1 MLDLEAK
8 KQQLKNELEKLR
20 YEFKV
25 DLPKRI
31 NEAREYGDLKENAE
45 YHAARERQS
54 MVEALIAQLT
64 QQLNQ
69 MSALKLED
77 ISVDRIGYGS
87 KITVLDKDTDSR
99 IEFSLVSPGDVNPS
113 EGKITISSPIGAALN
128 GKMAGDD
135 VEFVIPAGKK
145 KYYIEKFITA
155 HGGTFE
161 KKI

>member
-1 MLDLEAK
+1 
-8 KQQLKNELEKLR
+8 LK

-54 MVEALIAQLT
+54 MVEALIAQVT

-69 MSALKLED
+69 MSALKIEN
-77 ISVDRIGYGS
+77 ISVDKIGYGS
-87 KITVLDKDTDSR
+87 IITAVDKDSDSR
-99 IEFSLVSPGDVNPS
+99 IEFTLVSPGDVNPS
-113 EGKITISSPIGAALN
+113 EGKISISSPIGAALN
-128 GKMAGDD
+128 GKAAGDE

-145 KYYIEKFITA
+145 KYYIEKFITV
-155 HGGTFE
+155 HGVTFE